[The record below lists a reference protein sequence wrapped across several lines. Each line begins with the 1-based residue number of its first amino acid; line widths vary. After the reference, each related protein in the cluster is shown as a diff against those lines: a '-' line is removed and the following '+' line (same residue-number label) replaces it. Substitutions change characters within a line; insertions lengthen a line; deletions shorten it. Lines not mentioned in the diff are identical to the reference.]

1 MASLLDRRLI
11 LIVGKGGVGRST
23 VAAAVASACARRGR
37 RTLLFEANANDR
49 FGHFFGTTPVGPE
62 IKQLTRNLHAVNTN
76 PAAALEEYGMMILR
90 FRRVYKMVFENR
102 VSRYFLRAIPG
113 LDDYSVV
120 GKAWYHTTEIER
132 GRPLWDTVVF
142 DMPASGHSLSM
153 LRLPKVI
160 LDTVPEGPLTAS
172 AGEVRSL
179 LRDPSRT
186 AIVLVTLAEEMPVN
200 EARELTAA
208 LDRDL
213 GMRVSH
219 VVINQVYPQ
228 RIAEESLPARVLD
241 ALEQRPGLGGKDI
254 GQLVAG
260 AGAGPGAGSG
270 SGSGLATPEQRDL
283 AALVAHAQL
292 ARGRRRLNERY
303 IAELEASLQV
313 PHSQLPYL
321 FAPTLGS
328 AEIETLSR
336 LLEERLGS

>member
-49 FGHFFGTTPVGPE
+49 FGHFFGTSPVGTD
-62 IKQLTRNLHAVNTN
+62 IKPLARDLHAVNTN

-160 LDTVPEGPLTAS
+160 LDTVPEGPLTSS
-172 AGEVRSL
+172 AREVRSL
-179 LRDPSRT
+179 LLDPQRT
-186 AIVLVTLAEEMPVN
+186 AILLVTLAEEMPVN
-200 EARELTAA
+200 EARELTTA
-208 LDRDL
+208 LDREL

-219 VVINQVYPQ
+219 VVINQVYPP
-228 RIAEESLPARVLD
+228 RIADDSLPAHVLD
-241 ALEQRPGLGGKDI
+241 ALEPRLQPGHGDLGQPAI
-254 GQLVAG
+254 IE
-260 AGAGPGAGSG
+260 PGSG
-270 SGSGLATPEQRDL
+270 PGLATSEQRDL
-283 AALVAHAQL
+283 AALVAHSQL

-321 FAPTLGS
+321 FVPTMGP
-328 AEIETLSR
+328 AEIESLSR
-336 LLEERLGS
+336 TLEQSLES

>member
-23 VAAAVASACARRGR
+23 VAASVASACARRGR

-49 FGHFFGTTPVGPE
+49 FGHFFGTTPVGTDVKP
-62 IKQLTRNLHAVNTN
+62 LARDLHAVNTN

-113 LDDYSVV
+113 LDDYSVI
-120 GKAWYHTTEIER
+120 GKAWYHTTELER

-160 LDTVPEGPLTAS
+160 LDTVPEGPLTSS
-172 AGEVRSL
+172 AREVRSL
-179 LRDPSRT
+179 LLDPHRT
-186 AIVLVTLAEEMPVN
+186 AVVLVTLAEEMPVN
-200 EARELTAA
+200 EARELTTS
-208 LDRDL
+208 LDREL

-228 RIAEESLPARVLD
+228 RIADDSLPARVLD
-241 ALEQRPGLGGKDI
+241 ALEQRPGLPGLPGLRDK
-254 GQLVAG
+254 GQPALVEQ
-260 AGAGPGAGSG
+260 GP
-270 SGSGLATPEQRDL
+270 GLATADQSDL
-283 AALVAHAQL
+283 AALVAHSQL

-313 PHSQLPYL
+313 PHSQLPFL
-321 FAPTLGS
+321 FVPTMGS
-328 AEIETLSR
+328 TEIETLSR
-336 LLEERLGS
+336 MLEQSLGS